1 MNCREAREAMLVAE
15 RGELR
20 GEGET
25 PLAAHVASCEACG
38 RVGIALISDLRRLSA
53 SVARRNSKRIALIA
67 ALPAAAAI
75 VIVARIAVREEPAR
89 RPALSAQPPAHVV
102 SVDVAAGQRA
112 AVLKTSDP
120 KVTLVWL
127 APGAN

>member
-1 MNCREAREAMLVAE
+1 MNCREAREAMLIAE
-15 RGELR
+15 REELR

-25 PLAAHVASCEACG
+25 PLAEHVALCEACG
-38 RVGIALISDLRRLSA
+38 RVGSALASDLRRLSA
-53 SVARRNSKRIALIA
+53 SVARRKSKRIALIA

-75 VIVARIAVREEPAR
+75 LIVARIAVREEPVP
-89 RPALSAQPPAHVV
+89 RPALAAQSPAHVV
-102 SVDVAAGQRA
+102 SVDVAPGQRA

>member
-1 MNCREAREAMLVAE
+1 MNCREAHEAMLVAE

-25 PLAAHVASCEACG
+25 PLAEHVASCEACG
-38 RVGIALISDLRRLSA
+38 RVGSALASDLHRLSA
-53 SVARRNSKRIALIA
+53 SVARRKSKRIVLVA
-67 ALPAAAAI
+67 ALPATAAI
-75 VIVARIAVREEPAR
+75 VLVARIAGRDEPVR
-89 RPALSAQPPAHVV
+89 RPALNTPSPAHVV
-102 SVDVAAGQRA
+102 SVDVAPGQRA